1 MRNPPLTNKI
11 TNHYS
16 GMLKVEACLFISK
29 KTENNFLMSEIFIST
44 KCGHSKE
51 AKRNC

>member
-1 MRNPPLTNKI
+1 MTTPLLTNSI